1 MSMHSCERNKIL
13 IALCV
18 GGALLASCAR
28 DAPPPPRASVS
39 IVADEIISVAN
50 DTPDEKRIVLTG
62 GAVEHTLGV
71 VTGHSSR
78 SFPMPSGL
86 ADSTSVLQLEARERR
101 ETTGLRSTVFLISSG
116 KRVVWTLDKS
126 GHGLLVTR

>member
-1 MSMHSCERNKIL
+1 MSMHSCERNRIL
-13 IALCV
+13 IALF
-18 GGALLASCAR
+18 GLALLGACAR
-28 DAPPPPRASVS
+28 NEPPPPRASTS

-50 DTPDEKRIVLTG
+50 QTADEKHIVLKG

-101 ETTGLRSTVFLISSG
+101 APTGLRSTTFLISSG

>member
-1 MSMHSCERNKIL
+1 MSMHSCERNRIL
-13 IALCV
+13 MALYV
-18 GGALLASCAR
+18 GLAGASACAR
-28 DAPPPPRASVS
+28 DEPPVPRAPLS

-50 DTPDEKRIVLTG
+50 ETSNEKRIVLKG
-62 GAVEHTLGV
+62 GTVEHTLGV

-86 ADSTSVLQLEARERR
+86 GDSTSALQLEARERR
-101 ETTGLRSTVFLISSG
+101 ATTGLRSTTFLISSG